1 MSEDVTIEQAEPD
14 GLYVPDATGTATMVL
29 ELPAEEPAEQ
39 LTQQV
44 PRQLPWAGITTGKAE
59 DDELLT
65 STQMLARAG
74 LDWEVGLRPLKR
86 HLSDGRVLDAT
97 EYETYRADNEEIQ
110 LGSVKS
116 RYELLQNREAFDFG
130 DSLVQSNLARWAEAG
145 LQSDGKQVFMT
156 MLLDEEFMVLGHE
169 AFKIFMFF
177 STSHNGSRSLAA
189 AITPIRGFCLNQ
201 SNIIAANNHGR
212 FVIQHTSS
220 MKGKLEQAAE
230 SIRMAGSYSDML
242 KAQAETLASIQVTDD
257 KARRL
262 ITSIIPE
269 RRSRREAMIDGI
281 MANYATSENA
291 GDAGTGWRL
300 LNATTEYM
308 DHLKPTRSGNARYE
322 SITFGEGAKF
332 RTKLVTALAELN

>member
-1 MSEDVTIEQAEPD
+1 MSEDTIEQAEPD
-14 GLYVPDATGTATMVL
+14 GLYAPDATGTATLVL

-39 LTQQV
+39 LMQQV

-97 EYETYRADNEEIQ
+97 EYETYRTDDEEIQ

-156 MLLDEEFMVLGHE
+156 MLLEEEFMVLSE
-169 AFKIFMFF
+169 PFKMFMFF

-189 AITPIRGFCLNQ
+189 AITPIRGWCLNQ

-242 KAQAETLASIQVTDD
+242 KAQAETLVRIRVTDD
-257 KARRL
+257 KARYL
-262 ITSIIPE
+262 ITSLIPE
-269 RRSRREAMIDGI
+269 RRSRRDAMIDGI
-281 MANYATSENA
+281 MANYLTSENA

-332 RTKLVTALAELN
+332 RTKLVTALGELN